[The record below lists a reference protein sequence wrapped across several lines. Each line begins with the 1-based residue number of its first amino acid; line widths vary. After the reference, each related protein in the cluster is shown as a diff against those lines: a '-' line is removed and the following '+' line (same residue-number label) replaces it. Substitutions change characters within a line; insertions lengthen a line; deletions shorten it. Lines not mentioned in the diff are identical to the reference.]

1 MNNPISNSANSIFDL
16 IQRRAIQAAHAVAIA
31 SPQAPDLS
39 YQQLW
44 HCIDQTTAFLT
55 NHGINR
61 GDRIALVLPNG
72 PEAAIA
78 FLAVSSSAIAAPL
91 NPNYQAAEFQ
101 FYLEDLNAKA
111 VILLADDPTPARQVA
126 EAMGI
131 AIFTLTIHPFQLA
144 APTDKTTALRPF
156 QPPQPQDIALI
167 LHTSGTTSRPKIVPL
182 THQNLL
188 QSAQNVADTLQL
200 EEGDRALNV
209 MPLFHIHGLV
219 ASLLASLHAGGS
231 VVCTP
236 GFQSTEFFN
245 WIATFQ
251 PSWYSAVPTIHQAVL
266 AAAPG
271 QEAIVAQYPLRFLR
285 SSSAALMPKVMEALE
300 TLFQTPVIEAY
311 GMTEAA
317 HQMTSN
323 PLPPRERKP
332 RSVGLAGKTQVAIAH
347 VTEHHLLPQ
356 GAIGEVVIRGVSVIA
371 GYENNPNANETS
383 FFDGWFRTGDQGY
396 LDGAGYLFLAG
407 RLKEMI
413 NRGGEKIV
421 PLEIDEALMAMPE
434 VQQAVAFAL
443 PHPSLGEDLAAA
455 VVLAPGSIQTPE
467 TLRDYLF
474 STIAPFK
481 VPSQILI
488 LPSIP
493 KGPTG
498 KLQRIGLAQQLA
510 EPLKL
515 NYVAPRNPT
524 ESAIA
529 KIIAEVLDIQGIGVE
544 DNFFAI
550 GGDSLKGTQ
559 VMSRLETFFNLPLS
573 NVLLFQR
580 PTVEQLASKLAE
592 LQVEESSAVQDLVS
606 DLEKLSPEEVE
617 LLLRE
622 ME

>member
-1 MNNPISNSANSIFDL
+1 MTILNANSIFDL
-16 IQRRAIQAAHAVAIA
+16 IQQRAIQTPEAVAIA

-44 HCIDQTTAFLT
+44 HCIDQTTTFLA

-78 FLAVSSSAIAAPL
+78 FLAVSVSAICAPL
-91 NPNYQAAEFQ
+91 NPNYQASEFQ

-111 VILLADDPTPARQVA
+111 IILLANEPTAARQVA

-131 AIFTLTIHPFQLA
+131 EIFTLIHPFHL
-144 APTDKTTALRPF
+144 TALMGKPPVLQAFRP
-156 QPPQPQDIALI
+156 PHPKDIALI

-200 EEGDRALNV
+200 EEGDRCLNV

-236 GFQSTEFFN
+236 GFQSPNFFN

-251 PSWYSAVPTIHQAVL
+251 PSWYTAVPTIHQAVL
-266 AAAPG
+266 AAATG
-271 QEAIVAQYPLRFLR
+271 QEAIVAQYPLRFVR

-300 TLFQTPVIEAY
+300 TLFQAPVIEAY

-347 VTEHHLLPQ
+347 VTEHLLLPQ
-356 GAIGEVVIRGVSVIA
+356 SAIGEVVIRGVSVIA

-421 PLEIDEALMAMPE
+421 PLEIDEALMAMPD

-455 VVLAPGSIQTPE
+455 VVLAPASIQTPE

-529 KIIAEVLDIQGIGVE
+529 KIIAEVLDRHDVGIE

-622 ME
+622 TE